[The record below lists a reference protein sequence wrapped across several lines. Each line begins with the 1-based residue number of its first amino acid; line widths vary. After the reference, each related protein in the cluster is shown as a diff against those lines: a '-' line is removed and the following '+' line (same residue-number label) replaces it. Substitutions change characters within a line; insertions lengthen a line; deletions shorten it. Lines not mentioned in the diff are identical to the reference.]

1 MRGRGGGRV
10 VLRVVLGV
18 VAQVV
23 GGLGPHLD
31 TSYQRLC
38 LLHLLLLLQSILN
51 ITLYVVCVEAIQGQ
65 GIPK

>member
-1 MRGRGGGRV
+1 M
-10 VLRVVLGV
+10 LRVVLGV
-18 VAQVV
+18 VAQVI
-23 GGLGPHLD
+23 GGLGLGPTLD

-38 LLHLLLLLQSILN
+38 LLNLLLLLLLSILN